1 MSEVVAEPLS
11 SRPAGKRETRE
22 ALIQAGIAE
31 LAAKGL
37 QEPSLDA
44 ICARAGYTRGA
55 FYVHFQDREDF
66 VAAVM
71 ERVLSGFLDAI
82 IETGSGEHALA
93 DTLAGF
99 AGALPGAGRAIQLHR
114 LIEACARSPRTRERW
129 VALVRETALR
139 VAKAVGEAQAGGG
152 VRADVEA
159 EQIAALLVS
168 LALGAVAALESGVP
182 LDPARARDAVL
193 ALLSAPPAAKS
204 LREA

>member
-1 MSEVVAEPLS
+1 MAEPLS
-11 SRPAGKRETRE
+11 NRPAGKRETRE

-55 FYVHFQDREDF
+55 FYVHFEDREDF

-71 ERVLSGFLDAI
+71 ERVLSGFLDAVI
-82 IETGSGEHALA
+82 DPGSGEHDLA

-114 LIEACARSPRTRERW
+114 LIEACARSPRIRERW
-129 VALVRETALR
+129 VALVREATLR
-139 VAKAVGEAQAGGG
+139 VAKAVERGTGRG
-152 VRADVEA
+152 RACAPTSRPSRSQRCWSASRSARSRRSSPVCP
-159 EQIAALLVS
+159 S
-168 LALGAVAALESGVP
+168 TPRG
-182 LDPARARDAVL
+182 PATRCSRC
-193 ALLSAPPAAKS
+193 
-204 LREA
+204 